1 MYKILEKER
10 FKPTDSRFCTIQR
23 GTYMYR
29 FVGFIRKNRIS
40 VGTQIKQ
47 VRPKVLTQEYFR
59 STPRQK
65 GWVKI
70 KIKVYITDIELINV

>member
-10 FKPTDSRFCTIQR
+10 LRPTESKFCATHK
-23 GTYMYR
+23 GMYMYKL
-29 FVGFIRKNRIS
+29 VGFIKKKRIS

-47 VRPKVLTQEYFR
+47 VKPKVLTQEYFR

-70 KIKVYITDIELINV
+70 NMKVYITDMELISV